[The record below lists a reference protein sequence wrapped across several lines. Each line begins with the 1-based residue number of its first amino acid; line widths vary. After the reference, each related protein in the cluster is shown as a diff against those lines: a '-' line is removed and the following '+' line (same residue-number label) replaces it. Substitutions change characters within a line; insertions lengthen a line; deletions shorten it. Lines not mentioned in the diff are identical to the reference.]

1 MYKRQGL
8 GNGLYPTDGN
18 GSGVNVSARLDV
30 LSDSRAILLGNTLPA
45 STDGYNRVIR
55 FSRGNTHTLSANR
68 VTDTG
73 SPIAFT
79 AVTTAPTVT
88 ALDWVNLGN
97 NAETDIDATSSLRRD
112 EAIFIR
118 GTGLNTVTS
127 IELVQEN
134 GLS

>member
-1 MYKRQGL
+1 M
-8 GNGLYPTDGN
+8 
-18 GSGVNVSARLDV
+18 
-30 LSDSRAILLGNTLPA
+30 
-45 STDGYNRVIR
+45 
-55 FSRGNTHTLSANR
+55 
-68 VTDTG
+68 TDTG

-79 AVTTAPTVT
+79 AVTTEPTVT

-97 NAETDIDATSSLRRD
+97 NAETDINATSSLRRD

-134 GLS
+134 GLSYPTPLVAFQEPSNLEENGTLIRLSKYSFANSDADGHGTVRSKLRVINPFGEAIYSLSLIHI